1 MKKISRKN
9 IDISASNW
17 VDKGKFMGHISK
29 LPASVANHTTTIT
42 TDNNLKKKSQY
53 YTYSPLFHKLQIW
66 NFATVDIRIKI
77 GIRLKELRNEKGL
90 SQEKFSFICE
100 LDRTYIAS
108 IEQGKRNVSVANIE
122 KIANALDMSV
132 YQFFKSDLFK

>member
-1 MKKISRKN
+1 M
-9 IDISASNW
+9 
-17 VDKGKFMGHISK
+17 
-29 LPASVANHTTTIT
+29 
-42 TDNNLKKKSQY
+42 
-53 YTYSPLFHKLQIW
+53 
-66 NFATVDIRIKI
+66 DIRIKI

-122 KIANALDMSV
+122 KISKAFDMSIFD
-132 YQFFKSDLFK
+132 FFNSDLFK